1 MNALRGPGEE
11 WSQPQGN
18 CNSGNKKL
26 SKSNRRHKRK
36 HYQCTETEGKAKSE
50 TEDKDEG
57 AIRSIQLSYISS
69 AKADLKLLQ
78 LSGKLCINK

>member
-18 CNSGNKKL
+18 CDSGNKKL

-57 AIRSIQLSYISS
+57 AIRSNRYKEKKIRQKQHSGTQS
-69 AKADLKLLQ
+69 KA
-78 LSGKLCINK
+78 